1 MKEQFLSF
9 LKKRIKFP
17 SFKEIRYVLKIFS
30 LREKII
36 FAFFAIIF
44 MASISTII
52 WKASSNVLVD
62 TPATGGTLKEGIVG
76 TPRFINPL
84 LEVSDADRDMVSLIY
99 SGLLR
104 PDNKKGLIPDLAEKY
119 EISEDG
125 LSYTFILK
133 ENLEWQDGEP
143 ITSDDVIFTIKQ
155 AKDNVLNSSKRASWE
170 GVTAEKIDDRTIKFT
185 LIKPYIPFL
194 ENTTIGILPIH
205 IWKNAFSEQ
214 MVFSEFNIS
223 PIGSG
228 PYMISKI
235 SRNSSGIVDS
245 YTLEPFKNFA
255 LGKPYIKKL
264 VLKFYP
270 SENELVEAYK
280 NGEVDNISAISPQI
294 AEDINK
300 NESIF
305 KTPILPRVFGLF
317 FNQNEAKIF
326 AQSEIRE
333 ALNLATDK
341 EQIIQEVLKGYGAKL
356 DYPIPPETFGELT
369 ESEKEISL
377 FDLEKAKNILKN
389 AGWKTDEET
398 GILKKELSKKEKIEF
413 SFSIST
419 SNVPDLKQTAEL
431 LKIMWEKLGAKI
443 DLKIFETGDLKQSVI
458 RPRKYES
465 LLFGE
470 ILGREP
476 DPFAFWHSSQR
487 NDPGLNISMY
497 TNINVDKILEEA
509 RTISNQD
516 KREQKYKEFQKLIHK
531 DMPAVFLYSPKF
543 VYIVPDF
550 LKMNDIENITVPSE
564 RFSQI
569 NTWYIQTKK
578 TLKIFSNK

>member
-1 MKEQFLSF
+1 MKEKFLSF
-9 LKKRIKFP
+9 LKKRLEFP
-17 SFKEIRYVLKIFS
+17 SFKEIKYVLKIFS

-36 FAFFAIIF
+36 FAFFAIMFITSVF
-44 MASISTII
+44 VIA
-52 WKASSNVLVD
+52 WKTSNNVLIDV
-62 TPATGGTLKEGIVG
+62 PAIGGTLTEGIVG

-104 PDNKKGLIPDLAEKY
+104 PDNKKGLVPDLAEKY

-133 ENLEWQDGEP
+133 ENLKWQDGEP

-155 AKDNVLNSSKRASWE
+155 AKDNALNSSKRASWE

-185 LIKPYIPFL
+185 LAKPYVPFL
-194 ENTTIGILPIH
+194 ENTTIGILPKH
-205 IWKNAFSEQ
+205 LWENASSEQ

-264 VLKFYP
+264 ILKFYP
-270 SENELVEAYK
+270 SEKELVNAYK
-280 NGEVDNISAISPQI
+280 KEEVDNISAISPQI

-300 NESIF
+300 NESIL

-326 AQSEIRE
+326 TQKEVRE
-333 ALNLATDK
+333 ALDIATDK
-341 EQIIQEVLKGYGAKL
+341 EQIVREVLKRYGSKL

-369 ESEKEISL
+369 ESEKEISS

-389 AGWKTDEET
+389 AEWNADKET
-398 GILKKELSKKEKIEF
+398 GILKKKISKKEEIELK
-413 SFSIST
+413 FSIST
-419 SNVPDLKQTAEL
+419 SNAPELKQTAEL
-431 LKIMWEKLGAKI
+431 LKMMWEKLGAKI
-443 DLKIFETGDLKQSVI
+443 DLKIFEIGDLKQSVI

-470 ILGREP
+470 ILSREP

-509 RTISNQD
+509 RTILD
-516 KREQKYKEFQKLIHK
+516 KEKREKKYKEFQKLIHK
-531 DMPAVFLYSPKF
+531 DIPAIFLYSPKF

-550 LKMNDIENITVPSE
+550 LKINDIENIIVPSE

-569 NTWYIQTKK
+569 HTWYIKTKK
-578 TLKIFSNK
+578 TLKFFANR

>member
-1 MKEQFLSF
+1 MKEKFLSF
-9 LKKRIKFP
+9 LKKRIEFL
-17 SFKEIRYVLKIFS
+17 SFKEVKYVLKIFS

-36 FAFFAIIF
+36 FAFFAIMFITSVF
-44 MASISTII
+44 VIA
-52 WKASSNVLVD
+52 WKTSNNVLIDV
-62 TPATGGTLKEGIVG
+62 PAIGGTLTEGIVG

-84 LEVSDADRDMVSLIY
+84 LEVSDADRDMVNLIY
-99 SGLLR
+99 SGLLK

-125 LSYTFILK
+125 LSYTFTLK
-133 ENLEWQDGEP
+133 QNLEWQDGKP

-155 AKDNVLNSSKRASWE
+155 AKDNILNSNKRAIWE
-170 GVTAEKIDDRTIKFT
+170 GVAAEKIDERTIKFT
-185 LIKPYIPFL
+185 LAKPYVPFL
-194 ENTTIGILPIH
+194 ENTTIGILPKH
-205 IWKNAFSEQ
+205 IWENASSGQ

-223 PIGSG
+223 PVGSG

-245 YTLEPFKNFA
+245 YALEPFKKFA
-255 LGKPYIKKL
+255 LGKPYIKRL

-270 SENELVEAYK
+270 SEKELVEAYK
-280 NGEVDNISAISPQI
+280 NEEIDNISAISPKI

-300 NESIF
+300 NENTL
-305 KTPILPRVFGLF
+305 KTPILPRVFGVF
-317 FNQNEAKIF
+317 FNHNENKLF
-326 AQSEIRE
+326 AQKEVRE
-333 ALNLATDK
+333 ALDLATDK
-341 EQIIQEVLKGYGAKL
+341 ERIIQEVLKGYGVKL
-356 DYPIPPETFGELT
+356 DYPIPPETFGELN
-369 ESEKEISL
+369 ESEKEILL

-389 AGWKTDEET
+389 AGWKANEEA
-398 GILKKELSKKEKIEF
+398 GILKKKISKKEEIEL

-419 SNVPDLKQTAEL
+419 SNVSELKQTAEL
-431 LKIMWEKLGAKI
+431 LKMMWEKLGAKI
-443 DLKIFETGDLKQSVI
+443 DLKIFEIGDLKQSVI

-470 ILGREP
+470 ILSREP

-497 TNINVDKILEEA
+497 TNINVDKILEEV
-509 RTISNQD
+509 RTISDQND
-516 KREQKYKEFQKLIHK
+516 REKKYKEFQKLIRK

-550 LKMNDIENITVPSE
+550 LKMNDIENIIVPSE

-569 NTWYIQTKK
+569 HTWYIKTKK
-578 TLKIFSNK
+578 TLKFFTNR